1 MNYSE
6 IKYNDIANGPGVR
19 VSLFV
24 SGCPHQCKGCFNE
37 DTWSYEYGEQFTEST
52 IEAVLNGLK
61 PSYIKGLTLL
71 GGEPMARQNQKGL
84 LPLLRRVKEEFP
96 KKDIWCFTGY
106 VFQDYIKKVM
116 LKEWDEAK
124 EFLSYVD
131 VLVDGPF
138 KEELKDIMLKFRG
151 SSNQNIILVKESLE
165 QDKLVLWEN
174 GN

>member
-37 DTWSYEYGEQFTEST
+37 DTWSYEYGEKFTEST
-52 IEAVLNGLK
+52 IEDILNGLK

-106 VFQDYIKKVM
+106 VFQDYIKKIM

-165 QDKLVLWEN
+165 QDRLVLWEN